1 MTEPYRLFQFPQEK
15 VQVEMSSEA
24 IKLTVPN
31 ETTMLSPDEAL
42 ALAAA
47 LVESS
52 AVADGNDPDE
62 LDWRKIPVQ
71 FLQFEA
77 ERESDE
83 DSETEPEFASVR
95 CWISAQ
101 TRTNAVHVASGW
113 IRDNGWRVMNLIEQ
127 CAVTRADYENSDERQ
142 YYEQALTDGEVFVFE
157 VDGPEDGDAG

>member
-1 MTEPYRLFQFPQEK
+1 MTEPDRLFQFPHEK
-15 VQVEMSSEA
+15 VRLEIVPEGL
-24 IKLTVPN
+24 KLTVPN
-31 ETTMLSPDEAL
+31 ATTLLSPDEAL
-42 ALAAA
+42 GLAAA

-52 AVADGNDPDE
+52 SVADGIDPDE
-62 LDWRKIPVQ
+62 VNWRKIPVQ

-101 TRTNAVHVASGW
+101 TRTNAVHVATGW
-113 IRDNGWRVMNLIEQ
+113 IGDNGWRVMNLIEQ
-127 CAVTRADYENSDERQ
+127 CAVTRADYEDSDERR

-157 VDGPEDGDAG
+157 VDGPEDDDAS